1 MTKGSKMQKKNIL
14 IPMAV
19 CAMLLPMTANACPG
33 KGGCTTGTTD
43 CSVNCCEIFC
53 FDSAYCC
60 ENDRWY
66 AGDYCFDSDQ
76 VIATPKPTATPT
88 AAPTATPTV
97 APTKTPATDSG
108 NSGTVSNS
116 AGAQVLNLV
125 NEYRQQNGLN
135 SLKRSAE
142 LDRAAEIRANELAE
156 VFSHTRPDGSSWS
169 TVSSLAYG
177 ENIAM
182 GYSNADKVMAAWM
195 NSSGHRQNILNSSYG
210 SIGIAGVN
218 INGTMYWVQLFGK

>member
-1 MTKGSKMQKKNIL
+1 MQKKNIL
-14 IPMAV
+14 IPLAV
-19 CAMLLPMTANACPG
+19 CAMLLPMGASACPG
-33 KGGCTTGTTD
+33 KGGCATGNAN
-43 CSVNCCEIFC
+43 CSANCCETTC

-66 AGDYCFDSDQ
+66 AGDFCFGSDQ
-76 VIATPKPTATPT
+76 VIATPKPSATPT
-88 AAPTATPTV
+88 AAPTAVPTA
-97 APTKTPATDSG
+97 APTNTPAADNG
-108 NSGTVSNS
+108 NSGTVSTS
-116 AGAQVLNLV
+116 AGAQVFSLV
-125 NEYRQQNGLN
+125 NEYRQQNGLG
-135 SLKRSAE
+135 SLTRSSA
-142 LDRAAEIRANELAE
+142 LDSAAEIRANELAQ

-210 SIGIAGVN
+210 SIGIAAVN